1 MSTGSLKRTA
11 TAGLL
16 AGIAITF
23 AAGNALAVPSYSRQT
38 GLSCDTC
45 HTVPPQLT
53 PFGRYFKMNG
63 YVLSTKNLAPQ
74 SPGKTP
80 KESIGQ
86 FPPISAMIKIS
97 DTILNK
103 AEPGTQNGSIAL
115 PQALSLYY
123 AGRIAPHMGSFIQMT
138 YDAES
143 DHFGLDMADIRYAN
157 TINIGKSSM
166 VWGIS
171 LNNMP
176 TFEDPWNST
185 PSEGFPFTAS
195 DSAPGPDAAPVVM
208 TLAGN
213 VAGLSAYA
221 WFNNSL
227 YGDVGVY
234 RTSELGVSQPLDSSA
249 TDVISGAA
257 PYWRLAWEHDW
268 STSGNYTHSWE
279 IGTYGMSAHLFP
291 GGGQPLAGAT
301 DNYLDTAIDS
311 QYQLIF
317 PDHSSLAVH
326 AAYIHEKQTLDAS
339 APTQPDNHLNT
350 FTVDAQYYWNGRYG
364 PSVGYFNTTGNANP
378 VVYGSRTAKPD
389 SSGWIMQWTYLPAQ
403 NVQLGVQYTIYNK
416 FNGSSSNYDGT
427 GRNASDNDALYLFAW
442 ILF

>member
-1 MSTGSLKRTA
+1 
-11 TAGLL
+11 
-16 AGIAITF
+16 
-23 AAGNALAVPSYSRQT
+23 
-38 GLSCDTC
+38 
-45 HTVPPQLT
+45 
-53 PFGRYFKMNG
+53 
-63 YVLSTKNLAPQ
+63 
-74 SPGKTP
+74 
-80 KESIGQ
+80 
-86 FPPISAMIKIS
+86 
-97 DTILNK
+97 
-103 AEPGTQNGSIAL
+103 
-115 PQALSLYY
+115 
-123 AGRIAPHMGSFIQMT
+123 
-138 YDAES
+138 
-143 DHFGLDMADIRYAN
+143 
-157 TINIGKSSM
+157 
-166 VWGIS
+166 
-171 LNNMP
+171 
-176 TFEDPWNST
+176 
-185 PSEGFPFTAS
+185 
-195 DSAPGPDAAPVVM
+195 
-208 TLAGN
+208 
-213 VAGLSAYA
+213 
-221 WFNNSL
+221 
-227 YGDVGVY
+227 
-234 RTSELGVSQPLDSSA
+234 
-249 TDVISGAA
+249 
-257 PYWRLAWEHDW
+257 
-268 STSGNYTHSWE
+268 
-279 IGTYGMSAHLFP
+279 MSAHLFP

>member
-1 MSTGSLKRTA
+1 MFTGSLNRTA
-11 TAGLL
+11 VAGLL
-16 AGIAITF
+16 AGITVTF
-23 AAGNALAVPSYSRQT
+23 SAGNALAVPSYSRQT

-53 PFGRYFKMNG
+53 PFGRFFKMNG
-63 YVLSTKNLAPQ
+63 YVLGTKNLSPQ
-74 SPGKTP
+74 TPQKTP

-86 FPPISAMIKIS
+86 FPPISAMIRIS

-123 AGRIAPHMGSFIQMT
+123 AGRIAPHMGSFIQVT

-157 TINIGKSSM
+157 TARLGKSSV

-185 PSEGFPFTAS
+185 PSEGFPFSAS
-195 DSAPGPDAAPVVM
+195 DSAPGPDASPVVM
-208 TLAGN
+208 SLAGN
-213 VAGLSAYA
+213 VAGVSAYG
-221 WFNNSL
+221 WFNNSM
-227 YGDVGVY
+227 YADVGVY
-234 RTSELGVSQPLDSSA
+234 RSSELGVSQPLDSSA
-249 TDVISGAA
+249 TNVISGAA

-268 STSGNYTHSWE
+268 STSGNYTNSWE

-291 GGGQPLAGAT
+291 GGGQPLSGPT

-350 FTVDAQYYWNGRYG
+350 FTVDAQYYWNGRFG
-364 PSVGYFNTTGNANP
+364 PSLGYFDTSGNSNP
-378 VVYGSRTAKPD
+378 VIYSSRTAKPD
-389 SSGWIMQWTYLPAQ
+389 SNGWILQWTYLPAQ
-403 NVQLGVQYTIYNK
+403 NVQLGAQYTIYSK
-416 FNGSSSNYDGT
+416 FNGSSSNYNGT
-427 GRNASDNDALYLFAW
+427 GRSASDNNALYLFAW